1 MIHLKRHFRGAIVV
15 SLVTLAGILS
25 GCSSASPGGGS
36 SKVISFAYST
46 NYVFDSTPLANE
58 YANSIKAQFQKKYP
72 GYTVKLIPI
81 GGANN
86 QIVTALSLMYRS
98 PSTAPD
104 VAEIPTGMLGE
115 LVASDQ
121 ALNIGKYVAGSSWW
135 AHFPASIK
143 KETVF
148 NGQVYG
154 VNEGMN
160 NAALWYN
167 KALLRKAGIALPW
180 RPTSWADVLSAAEAI
195 ARTSPGVYPLWL
207 MAGNASEIVGSLL
220 GGVNLILGSST
231 PYIQNPAGKFVVD
244 SPGLQQVFSF
254 YKTVAENH
262 LDAPL
267 SLLTNTDALTFPES
281 LLAKNKVGIE
291 IAGNYVGDE
300 FATASVGPGFG
311 TFSCSPCIQ
320 DAQQKIGVT
329 PIPRLTGGGAVS
341 TLSGWDLP
349 VYAGA
354 KDPTAAFNLINL
366 IESEQNMLIG
376 DNAAGWPPNDT
387 RYVSAPL
394 YDNFAPGFNAF
405 FARLLPDSTTVPAT
419 PDADV
424 WATGFNNATEALLQN
439 PGMSVSAAI
448 GVLEQYATGQLGASK
463 TVVVP

>member
-1 MIHLKRHFRGAIVV
+1 MIGLKHHFRGAIVV
-15 SLVTLAGILS
+15 SLAALAGVLS
-25 GCSSASPGGGS
+25 GCGAASPAGNA
-36 SKVISFAYST
+36 KVITFAYST
-46 NYVFDSTPLANE
+46 NYVFDSTPLANA
-58 YANSIKAQFQKKYP
+58 YAKFIKEQYQKQYP

-115 LVASDQ
+115 LVASNQ
-121 ALNIGKYVAGSSWW
+121 ALPIDKYLAGSSWW

-143 KETVF
+143 KETTF
-148 NGQVYG
+148 NGHVYG
-154 VNEGMN
+154 ANEGMN
-160 NAALWYN
+160 DAALWYN

-180 RPTSWADVLSAAEAI
+180 HPTSWAAVLSAAEAI
-195 ARTSPGVYPLWL
+195 ARTSPSAYPLWL
-207 MAGNASEIVGSLL
+207 FAGNASEIVGSLL

-244 SPGLQQVFSF
+244 SPGLRQVFSF
-254 YKTVAENH
+254 YKTVAEKH

-267 SLLTNTDALTFPES
+267 SLLTNPDALTFPES

-300 FATASVGPGFG
+300 FASGTVGSGLGGF
-311 TFSCSPCIQ
+311 TCSPCIP
-320 DAQQKIGVT
+320 DAPQKIGVT
-329 PIPRLTGGGAVS
+329 PIPKMTGGGAVS

-354 KDPTAAFNLINL
+354 KDPKAAFNLINL
-366 IESEQNMLIG
+366 IESKQNMLVG

-394 YDNFAPGFNAF
+394 YDNFAPVFNQF
-405 FARLLPDSTTVPAT
+405 FAQLLPDSTVVPAT
-419 PDADV
+419 PDANV
-424 WATGFNNATEALLQN
+424 WSTGFNNATEAMLQN
-439 PGMSVSAAI
+439 PSTSVSAAI
-448 GVLEQYATGQLGASK
+448 GIMQQYVTGQLGSSK
-463 TVVVP
+463 TVVIP